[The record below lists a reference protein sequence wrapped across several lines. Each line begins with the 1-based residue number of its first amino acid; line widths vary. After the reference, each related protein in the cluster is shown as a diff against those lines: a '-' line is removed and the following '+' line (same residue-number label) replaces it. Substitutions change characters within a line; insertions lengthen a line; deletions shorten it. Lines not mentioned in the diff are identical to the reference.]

1 MLLFK
6 KGISLQM
13 LIGWAIFSAMILLSL
28 LLIVQSYQSNK
39 QALLLATS
47 ETAQQLGQTINEK
60 AQRITGPAQSALQI
74 LSHDPLLE
82 AQSLPQRLKRL
93 PVLAETLTSNSV
105 LSAIYAGYDNGEFF
119 LLRTLNDALQQ
130 KYQVPDNAQYLLQ
143 TITLENGKKVGEW
156 RFYDRSLTLIS
167 YEAKSDYRYDPR
179 SRSWY
184 VDARQHSGQILT
196 APYLFFTTKEIGIT
210 LATRSSLGGN
220 AVIGMDASITDL
232 SAQLTSLRLTPN
244 SELAIVDKSE
254 KVLAYSDTQRMLVQ
268 EGDSYRLSSLDHLGV
283 GIFQQL
289 MAANPPAGKIH
300 PINQDDKDWYTLW
313 IPVST
318 FLEAGIKVLI
328 AVPEAELLARA
339 KKEIF
344 NQLSWAILLTSIM
357 LLLGLY
363 TGSRIGRS
371 FKRLTLQVR
380 DLANFNFH
388 QVSGVDSQ
396 IKEVRELSRV
406 VDKMSLTINHFQSIS
421 SLLNRESDLEKMLKG
436 VLDHMVQA
444 TGLQQGAIYLFDA
457 DHQRFYQTCQTSP
470 DAFPKQLSY
479 QEHHLSLSAHVL
491 EQLTRAEQCLVTPL
505 RKRNQELEGLLIIR
519 AKQDVQHH
527 DHLNHFI
534 EHLSGSAAVAIETRR
549 LIDGQK
555 EMIEGILRLLA
566 DAIDAKS
573 PYTSRHCERVPQL
586 ANDLIQNLMTQKTGP
601 LADFTMDEQQQEAF
615 RVAAWLHDCGKI
627 LSQEHVIDKATKL
640 ETLYNRIHEVRARF
654 EILWRDAELHYWQQ
668 RAEGQNIDMLKQQ
681 LIETQKTLQQEFA
694 FIAHI
699 NQGQNPIKPGELARL
714 NEIGNRT
721 WLRHF
726 DNRLGLSHEELS
738 QLADQPRQSLP
749 VQEQLL
755 SDRPE
760 HLVLWQEGH
769 TPPVT
774 PDDPNNH
781 WQFNMALPKYAF
793 NFGERYNLS
802 IPYGT
807 LTEEERFKIN
817 EHIVHTIV
825 MLSSLPL
832 PEHLKDVPR
841 IAGNHHERMD
851 GQGYP
856 RGLSGDQMSV
866 PEKVMAIADIFEALT
881 ARDRPYKQAN
891 TLSEA
896 LQIMVN
902 MTLNGHIDHQ
912 VFTLLLQN
920 QAFEHFSQQYLSP
933 EQIDEVD
940 LKGLL
945 DQLKPM
951 STIA

>member
-6 KGISLQM
+6 KGISLQL
-13 LIGWAIFSAMILLSL
+13 LIGWAIFSAMFLLSL
-28 LLIVQSYQSNK
+28 LLIAQSYQSNK

-82 AQSLPQRLKRL
+82 AKNLPQRLKRL
-93 PVLAETLTSNSV
+93 PVLAETLASNSV

-119 LLRTLNDALQQ
+119 LLRILNTALKQ

-143 TITLENGKKVGEW
+143 TITVKNGTKVGEW
-156 RFYDRSLTLIS
+156 HFYNQDLTIVS
-167 YEAKSDYRYDPR
+167 SEVKADYQYDPR
-179 SRSWY
+179 GRSWY
-184 VDARQHSGQILT
+184 MDAQQHQGQILT

-210 LATRSSLGGN
+210 LATRSPQGD

-232 SAQLTSLRLTPN
+232 SAQLTNLRLTPN
-244 SELAIVDKSE
+244 SELTIIDKAE
-254 KVLAYSDTQRMLVQ
+254 KVLAYSDTRRMLVQ
-268 EGDSYRLSSLDHLGV
+268 EGDNYRLSSLDQLGID
-283 GIFQQL
+283 IFQQL
-289 MAANPPAGKIH
+289 TTANPAAGKIH
-300 PINQDDKDWYTLW
+300 PIHLEGQDWYTLW

-339 KKEIF
+339 KEEIY
-344 NQLSWAILLTSIM
+344 NQLSWAILLTIVM

-371 FKRLTLQVR
+371 FKQLTLQVR

-388 QVSGVDSQ
+388 QVTGVDSQ
-396 IKEVRELSRV
+396 IKEVQELNQV
-406 VDKMSLTINHFQSIS
+406 VDKMSLTINHFQAIS

-436 VLDHMVQA
+436 VLEHMVQA

-457 DHQRFYQTCQTSP
+457 DNQRFQQACQTSQ
-470 DAFPKQLSY
+470 DSFPKQLAY
-479 QEHHLSLSAHVL
+479 QEEQLSLVPHIL
-491 EQLTRAEQCLVTPL
+491 EQLARAEQCLVTPL

-519 AKQDVQHH
+519 AKRDVQHH

-549 LIDGQK
+549 LIHGQK

-573 PYTSRHCERVPQL
+573 PYTSRHCERVPEL
-586 ANDLIQNLMTQKTGP
+586 ANDLIQNLMRQDTGP
-601 LADFTMDEQQQEAF
+601 FADFTMDEQQQEAF

-654 EILWRDAELHYWQQ
+654 EILWRDAELDYWQQ
-668 RAEGQNIDMLKQQ
+668 RAQGQDENALKQQ
-681 LIETQKTLQQEFA
+681 LLDTQHSLQQEFA
-694 FIAHI
+694 FIARI
-699 NQGQNPIKPGELARL
+699 NQGQSGIKPDDLARID
-714 NEIGNRT
+714 EIGDRT
-721 WLRHF
+721 WFRHF

-738 QLADQPRQSLP
+738 QLVDQPIQSLP

-774 PDDPNNH
+774 PDDPNNQ
-781 WQFNMALPKYAF
+781 WQFNMTLPKYAF

-825 MLSSLPL
+825 MLSGLPL
-832 PEHLKDVPR
+832 PDHLKEVPK

-851 GQGYP
+851 GRGYP
-856 RGLSGDQMSV
+856 RGLSADQMSV

-891 TLSEA
+891 TLSES
-896 LQIMVN
+896 LQIMVS

-920 QAFEHFSQQYLSP
+920 QAFEHFSQQYLSA
-933 EQIDEVD
+933 EQIDEID
-940 LKGLL
+940 IKGLL
-945 DQLKPM
+945 AQLEPM
-951 STIA
+951 NAIA

>member
-6 KGISLQM
+6 KGISLQL
-13 LIGWAIFSAMILLSL
+13 LIGWAVFSAMFLLSL

-82 AQSLPQRLKRL
+82 ASTLPQRLKRL

-105 LSAIYAGYDNGEFF
+105 LSAIYAGYGNGEFF
-119 LLRTLNDALQQ
+119 LLRTLNSALKQQ
-130 KYQVPDNAQYLLQ
+130 YQVPDNAQYLLQ
-143 TITLENGKKVGEW
+143 TITLKNGNKVGEW
-156 RFYDRSLTLIS
+156 HFYNQDLSIISSTL
-167 YEAKSDYRYDPR
+167 KSDYRYDPR

-184 VDARQHSGQILT
+184 MDAQQHQGQILT

-210 LATRSSLGGN
+210 LAMRNVQGN

-244 SELAIVDKSE
+244 SELTIIDKAE
-254 KVLAYSDTQRMLVQ
+254 KVLAYSDTQRILVQ
-268 EGDSYRLSSLDHLGV
+268 EGDNYRLNTLDNLGI

-289 MAANPPAGKIH
+289 TAANPTAGKIH
-300 PINQDDKDWYTLW
+300 PIHLNGQDWYTLW

-328 AVPEAELLARA
+328 AVPEAELLASA
-339 KKEIF
+339 KQEIYD
-344 NQLSWAILLTSIM
+344 QLSWAILLTIIM

-371 FKRLTLQVR
+371 FKQLTLQVR

-388 QVSGVDSQ
+388 QVTGVHSR
-396 IKEVRELSRV
+396 IKEVRELNQV
-406 VDKMSLTINHFQSIS
+406 VDKMSLTINHFQAIS
-421 SLLNRESDLEKMLKG
+421 SLLNRENDLEKMLKG
-436 VLDHMVQA
+436 VLEHMVQA

-457 DHQRFYQTCQTSP
+457 DNHCFQQACQTSP
-470 DAFPKQLSY
+470 DAFPEQLAY
-479 QEHHLSLSAHVL
+479 QEKHLSLVPHIL

-519 AKQDVQHH
+519 ARKDVQHH

-549 LIDGQK
+549 LIHGQK

-573 PYTSRHCERVPQL
+573 PYTSRHCERVPEL
-586 ANDLIQNLMTQKTGP
+586 ANDLIQNLMAQNTGP
-601 LADFTMDEQQQEAF
+601 FAHFTMDEQQQEAF

-627 LSQEHVIDKATKL
+627 LSQEYVIDKATKL
-640 ETLYNRIHEVRARF
+640 ETLYNRIHEIRARF
-654 EILWRDAELHYWQQ
+654 EILWRDAELSYWQQ
-668 RAEGQNIDMLKQQ
+668 LAQGHDANVLKQR
-681 LIETQKTLQQEFA
+681 LAEEHNTLQQEFA
-694 FIAHI
+694 FIARI
-699 NQGQNPIKPGELARL
+699 NQGQSSIKPDEITRIS
-714 NEIGNRT
+714 EIGNRH
-721 WLRHF
+721 WYRHF

-738 QLADQPRQSLP
+738 QLADQPIQPLP

-774 PDDPNNH
+774 PNDPNNH
-781 WQFNMALPKYAF
+781 WQFNMTLPQYAF
-793 NFGERYNLS
+793 NFGERYNLC

-825 MLSSLPL
+825 MLSGLPL
-832 PEHLKDVPR
+832 PDHLKEVPR

-851 GQGYP
+851 GRGYP
-856 RGLSGDQMSV
+856 RGLSGDRMSV

-891 TLSEA
+891 TLSES

-940 LKGLL
+940 IKGLL
-945 DQLKPM
+945 DQLEPM
-951 STIA
+951 NAIA